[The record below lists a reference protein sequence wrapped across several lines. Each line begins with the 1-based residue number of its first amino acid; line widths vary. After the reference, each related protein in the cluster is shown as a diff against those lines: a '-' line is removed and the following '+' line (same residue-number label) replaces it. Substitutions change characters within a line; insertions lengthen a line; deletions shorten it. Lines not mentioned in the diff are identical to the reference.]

1 MRGICQESGKNT
13 INLKKIGFFFGQFEI
28 ISYICIVKEIKSVIN
43 N

>member
-13 INLKKIGFFFGQFEI
+13 INLKKNGFFLGQFKK
-28 ISYICIVKEIKSVIN
+28 ISYLCTVKEIKSVIN

>member
-13 INLKKIGFFFGQFEI
+13 INLKKNWFFSWSIKKDFVSLHRETN
-28 ISYICIVKEIKSVIN
+28 KSVIN